1 MRIIIK
7 LCFVVFPAPFL
18 FPCFG
23 CRTRR
28 DAVQEKC
35 CTCLCSNPSALPSF
49 DLGHISS
56 DNTAVLFSL
65 LNRKPEGEVILISLA
80 LKYFIH
86 VTRQIRLLKNKTTL
100 MLCFCERWMLWPLK
114 WEESRRSL
122 SAGKIDEWLPF
133 PVFQYQPFV
142 GLDFTNCEVSPVNGL
157 TEWLCWRGRLA
168 EELFR
173 M

>member
-1 MRIIIK
+1 
-7 LCFVVFPAPFL
+7 
-18 FPCFG
+18 
-23 CRTRR
+23 
-28 DAVQEKC
+28 
-35 CTCLCSNPSALPSF
+35 
-49 DLGHISS
+49 
-56 DNTAVLFSL
+56 
-65 LNRKPEGEVILISLA
+65 
-80 LKYFIH
+80 
-86 VTRQIRLLKNKTTL
+86 
-100 MLCFCERWMLWPLK
+100 MLWPLR